1 MPVHKLTVAFML
13 LCRST
18 VNSSTIPPKTH
29 SNVFV
34 SDNQKVKSESSIG
47 FRAPNAASDSAPRVS
62 RPPPRISN
70 GTRIYIF
77 S

>member
-1 MPVHKLTVAFML
+1 MPVHKLTVAFLL
-13 LCRST
+13 LCRSA

-29 SNVFV
+29 SNVSVF
-34 SDNQKVKSESSIG
+34 DNQKVKSEAPIG
-47 FRAPNAASDSAPRVS
+47 FRAPNAASDSAPKVS

-70 GTRIYIF
+70 GTKIYIF